1 MSARVAFP
9 ARGRKP
15 VSHQQEVP
23 VHNQSEKRSVQQKHL
38 LIVLLMT
45 GTFMV
50 IEVVGGLLT
59 GSLALLAD
67 AGHML
72 TDVAALGLSAFA
84 MWMATRP
91 SPPEKSYGYHRA
103 EILAAVT
110 NAVVL
115 LLLALWVLYEAYQR
129 VYEPPHVLGIPMLL
143 IGLVGLAVNVASMKL
158 LADESASSLNVRSAY
173 LEVLSDAISSVGVI
187 LGGVTI
193 WLTGWFLIDPFLSAG
208 ISVFIV
214 WRTWALLTQ
223 AVHVLMEGV
232 PTHLDAKQVGQA
244 MAGVPGVKGIHDL
257 HIWTITSGLDALSS
271 HVVVSMGEDRDKV
284 LERLQVLLRDRFGI
298 DHVTLQIVEKPA
310 DRVQVE

>member
-1 MSARVAFP
+1 VEDSRAQRT
-9 ARGRKP
+9 
-15 VSHQQEVP
+15 QQR
-23 VHNQSEKRSVQQKHL
+23 RSL

-50 IEVVGGLLT
+50 IEVIGGLLT
-59 GSLALLAD
+59 QSLALLAD

-84 MWMATRP
+84 MWMAARP
-91 SPPEKSYGYHRA
+91 STPEKSYGYHRA

-115 LLLALWVLYEAYQR
+115 LLLAIWILYEAYR
-129 VYEPPHVLGIPMLL
+129 RIFEPPHVLGVPMLL
-143 IGLVGLAVNVASMKL
+143 IGCAGLAVNVASMKL
-158 LADESASSLNVRSAY
+158 LAGESASSLNVRSAY
-173 LEVLSDAISSVGVI
+173 VEVLSDAISSVGVI

-232 PTHLDAKQVGQA
+232 PTRLDAKEVGQA

-257 HIWTITSGLDALSS
+257 HIWTITSGLDALSA
-271 HVVVSMGEDRDKV
+271 HVVVPVGEDRDAV
-284 LERLQVLLRDRFGI
+284 LDRLQQLLRDRYRI
-298 DHVTLQIVEKPA
+298 EHATLQVVEERS
-310 DRVQVE
+310 DRVQVG

>member
-1 MSARVAFP
+1 MQ
-9 ARGRKP
+9 GWRKP
-15 VSHQQEVP
+15 VEQTEKALMHSH
-23 VHNQSEKRSVQQKHL
+23 SESRSGQQKNL

-50 IEVVGGLLT
+50 IEVVGGLFT

-72 TDVAALGLSAFA
+72 TDVAALGLSVFA
-84 MWMATRP
+84 MWMAARP
-91 SPPEKSYGYHRA
+91 STPEKSYGYHRA

-115 LLLALWVLYEAYQR
+115 LLLSVWILYEAYQR
-129 VYEPPHVLGIPMLL
+129 VFEPSHVLGVPMLL
-143 IGLVGLAVNVASMKL
+143 IGLIGLAVNVVSMKL
-158 LADESASSLNVRSAY
+158 LVGESTSSLNVRSAY
-173 LEVLSDAISSVGVI
+173 VEVLSDAISSLGVI

-214 WRTWALLTQ
+214 WRTWSLLTQ
-223 AVHVLMEGV
+223 SVHVLMEGV
-232 PTHLDAKQVGQA
+232 PTHLDAKAVGQA
-244 MAGVPGVKGIHDL
+244 MVAVPGVKGIHDL

-271 HVVVSMGEDRDKV
+271 HVVVPVGEDRDEV
-284 LERLQVLLRDRFGI
+284 LERLQSLLRDRFGI
-298 DHVTLQIVEKPA
+298 DHVTLQIVEERS
-310 DRVQVE
+310 DRVQMG

>member
-1 MSARVAFP
+1 MH
-9 ARGRKP
+9 
-15 VSHQQEVP
+15 SH
-23 VHNQSEKRSVQQKHL
+23 SESRSGQQKNL

-50 IEVVGGLLT
+50 IEVVGGLFT

-84 MWMATRP
+84 MWMAAKP
-91 SPPEKSYGYHRA
+91 STPEKSYGYHRA

-115 LLLALWVLYEAYQR
+115 LLLSIWILYEAYRR
-129 VYEPPHVLGIPMLL
+129 VFEPPHVLGVPMLL

-158 LADESASSLNVRSAY
+158 LVDESESSLNVRGAY
-173 LEVLSDAISSVGVI
+173 LEVLSDAISSFGVI
-187 LGGVTI
+187 LGGGII
-193 WLTGWFLIDPFLSAG
+193 WMTGWVLIDPLLSAG
-208 ISVFIV
+208 ISIFIV
-214 WRTWALLTQ
+214 WRTWELLSQ

-232 PTHLDAKQVGQA
+232 PTHLNATEVGQA

-271 HVVVSMGEDRDKV
+271 HVVVSVGEDRDAV
-284 LERLQVLLRDRFGI
+284 LGHLQSLLRDRFGI
-298 DHVTLQIVEKPA
+298 DHVTLQIVEKRS
-310 DRVQVE
+310 DRVQVQ

>member
-1 MSARVAFP
+1 MH
-9 ARGRKP
+9 
-15 VSHQQEVP
+15 SH
-23 VHNQSEKRSVQQKHL
+23 SDSRSGQQKNL

-84 MWMATRP
+84 MWMAAKP
-91 SPPEKSYGYHRA
+91 STPEKSYGYHRA

-115 LLLALWVLYEAYQR
+115 LLLAVWVLYEAYRR
-129 VYEPPHVLGIPMLL
+129 VFEPPHVFGVPMLL

-158 LADESASSLNVRSAY
+158 LVDESASSLNVRSAY
-173 LEVLSDAISSVGVI
+173 FEVLSDAISSFGVI
-187 LGGVTI
+187 LGGGII
-193 WLTGWFLIDPFLSAG
+193 WMTGWVFIDPLLSAG
-208 ISVFIV
+208 ISIFIV
-214 WRTWALLTQ
+214 WRTWGLLSQ

-232 PTHLDAKQVGQA
+232 PTHMNAKEVGQA
-244 MAGVPGVKGIHDL
+244 MVGVPGVKGIHDL

-271 HVVVSMGEDRDKV
+271 HVVVIVGEDRDKV
-284 LERLQVLLRDRFGI
+284 LERLQSLLRDRFGI
-298 DHVTLQIVEKPA
+298 DHVTLQVVEERS

>member
-1 MSARVAFP
+1 
-9 ARGRKP
+9 
-15 VSHQQEVP
+15 
-23 VHNQSEKRSVQQKHL
+23 VHNHSESRSVQQTNL

-45 GTFMV
+45 GTF
-50 IEVVGGLLT
+50 I
-59 GSLALLAD
+59 ALLAD

-84 MWMATRP
+84 MWMAARP
-91 SPPEKSYGYHRA
+91 STPEKSYGYHRA

-115 LLLALWVLYEAYQR
+115 LLLAVWILYEAYRR
-129 VYEPPHVLGIPMLL
+129 VFSPPHVLGVPMLL

-173 LEVLSDAISSVGVI
+173 LEVLSDAINSVGVI

-232 PTHLDAKQVGQA
+232 PTHLDAKEVGRA

-257 HIWTITSGLDALSS
+257 HIWTITSGLDALSA
-271 HVVVSMGEDRDKV
+271 HVVVPVGEDRDAV
-284 LERLQVLLRDRFGI
+284 LGRLQSLLRDRWRI
-298 DHVTLQIVEKPA
+298 DHATLQIVEERS

>member
-1 MSARVAFP
+1 MHNHSEGRSA
-9 ARGRKP
+9 
-15 VSHQQEVP
+15 QQT
-23 VHNQSEKRSVQQKHL
+23 HL

-59 GSLALLAD
+59 GSLALMAD

-72 TDVAALGLSAFA
+72 TDIAALGLSAFA
-84 MWMATRP
+84 MWMAARP
-91 SPPEKSYGYHRA
+91 STPEKSYGYHRA

-115 LLLALWVLYEAYQR
+115 LLLAIWILYEAYRR
-129 VYEPPHVLGIPMLL
+129 VFEPPHVLGVPMLL
-143 IGLVGLAVNVASMKL
+143 LGLVGLAVNVASMKL
-158 LADESASSLNVRSAY
+158 LADESVSSLNVHSAY

-232 PTHLDAKQVGQA
+232 PTHLDAKEVGQA

-257 HIWTITSGLDALSS
+257 HIWTITSGLDALSA
-271 HVVVSMGEDRDKV
+271 HVVVAVGEDRDEV
-284 LERLQVLLRDRFGI
+284 LGLLQSLLRDRWRI
-298 DHVTLQIVEKPA
+298 NHATLQIVEERS

>member
-1 MSARVAFP
+1 MH
-9 ARGRKP
+9 
-15 VSHQQEVP
+15 SH
-23 VHNQSEKRSVQQKHL
+23 SESRSGQQKNL

-50 IEVVGGLLT
+50 IEVVGGLFT

-84 MWMATRP
+84 MWMAAKP
-91 SPPEKSYGYHRA
+91 STPEKSYGYHRA

-115 LLLALWVLYEAYQR
+115 LLLSIWILYEAYRR
-129 VYEPPHVLGIPMLL
+129 VFEPPHVLGVPMLL

-158 LADESASSLNVRSAY
+158 LVDESESSLNVRGAY
-173 LEVLSDAISSVGVI
+173 LEVLSDAISSFGVI
-187 LGGVTI
+187 LGGGII
-193 WLTGWFLIDPFLSAG
+193 WMTGWVLIDPLLSAG
-208 ISVFIV
+208 ISIFIV
-214 WRTWALLTQ
+214 WRTWGLLSQ

-232 PTHLDAKQVGQA
+232 PTHLNATEVGQA

-271 HVVVSMGEDRDKV
+271 HVVVSVGEDRDAV
-284 LERLQVLLRDRFGI
+284 LGHLQSLLRDRFGI
-298 DHVTLQIVEKPA
+298 DHVTLQIVEKRS
-310 DRVQVE
+310 DRVQVQ

>member
-1 MSARVAFP
+1 
-9 ARGRKP
+9 
-15 VSHQQEVP
+15 
-23 VHNQSEKRSVQQKHL
+23 L
-38 LIVLLMT
+38 LIT
-45 GTFMV
+45 GLFMIV
-50 IEVVGGLLT
+50 EVVGGLIT

-84 MWMATRP
+84 MWMAAKP
-91 SPPEKSYGYHRA
+91 STPEKSYGYHRA

-115 LLLALWVLYEAYQR
+115 LLLAIWILYEAYRR
-129 VYEPPHVLGIPMLL
+129 VFEPPHVLGVPMLL

-173 LEVLSDAISSVGVI
+173 LEVLSDAISSLGVI
-187 LGGVTI
+187 LGGVII
-193 WLTGWFLIDPFLSAG
+193 WLTGWFLIDPFLSVG

-232 PTHLDAKQVGQA
+232 PTRLDAKEVGQA
-244 MAGVPGVKGIHDL
+244 MAGVSGVKGIHDL
-257 HIWTITSGLDALSS
+257 HIWTITSGLDALSA
-271 HVVVSMGEDRDKV
+271 HVVVPVGEDRDAV
-284 LERLQVLLRDRFGI
+284 LDRLQQLLRDRYRI
-298 DHVTLQIVEKPA
+298 DHATLQVVEERSN
-310 DRVQVE
+310 RVRVE

>member
-1 MSARVAFP
+1 MTC
-9 ARGRKP
+9 
-15 VSHQQEVP
+15 EE
-23 VHNQSEKRSVQQKHL
+23 EKRRSAQQTNLRRVL
-38 LIVLLMT
+38 LIT
-45 GTFMV
+45 GLFMLV
-50 IEVVGGLLT
+50 EVVGGLFT

-72 TDVAALGLSAFA
+72 TDVAALGLSVFA
-84 MWMATRP
+84 MWMAARP
-91 SPPEKSYGYHRA
+91 STPEKSYGYHRA

-115 LLLALWVLYEAYQR
+115 LLLAIWILYEAYRR
-129 VYEPPHVLGIPMLL
+129 VFEPPHVLGVPMLL
-143 IGLVGLAVNVASMKL
+143 IGCVGLAVNVASMKL

-187 LGGVTI
+187 LGGGII

-232 PTHLDAKQVGQA
+232 PTHLDAKEVGQA
-244 MAGVPGVKGIHDL
+244 MASVPGVKGIHDL
-257 HIWTITSGLDALSS
+257 HIWTITSGLDALSA
-271 HVVVSMGEDRDKV
+271 HVVVPVGEDRDAV
-284 LERLQVLLRDRFGI
+284 LGRLQTLLRDRWKI
-298 DHVTLQIVEKPA
+298 DHATLQVVEEQS
-310 DRVQVE
+310 DRVQVG

>member
-1 MSARVAFP
+1 
-9 ARGRKP
+9 
-15 VSHQQEVP
+15 
-23 VHNQSEKRSVQQKHL
+23 
-38 LIVLLMT
+38 MT

-50 IEVVGGLLT
+50 IEVVGGLFT

-84 MWMATRP
+84 MRMASRP
-91 SPPEKSYGYHRA
+91 STPEKSYGYHRA

-115 LLLALWVLYEAYQR
+115 LVLAVWILYEAYR
-129 VYEPPHVLGIPMLL
+129 RIVEPPQVLGIPMLL

-158 LADESASSLNVRSAY
+158 LAHESTSSLNVRSAY
-173 LEVLSDAISSVGVI
+173 LEVLSDAISSIGVI

-193 WLTGWFLIDPFLSAG
+193 CLTGWFLIDPFLSAG

-232 PTHLDAKQVGQA
+232 PSHLDAKEVGQA
-244 MAGVPGVKGIHDL
+244 MAGVLGVKGIHDL
-257 HIWTITSGLDALSS
+257 HIWTITSGLDALSA
-271 HVVVSMGEDRDKV
+271 HVVVPVGEDRDAV
-284 LERLQVLLRDRFGI
+284 LGRLQSLLRNRWRI
-298 DHVTLQIVEKPA
+298 DHATLQIVEERSERIQMK
-310 DRVQVE
+310 

>member
-1 MSARVAFP
+1 MEDSRAQRT
-9 ARGRKP
+9 
-15 VSHQQEVP
+15 QQR
-23 VHNQSEKRSVQQKHL
+23 RSL

-84 MWMATRP
+84 MWMAARP
-91 SPPEKSYGYHRA
+91 STPEKSYGYHRA

-115 LLLALWVLYEAYQR
+115 LLMAIWSLYEAYRR
-129 VYEPPHVLGIPMLL
+129 VFEPPHVLGVPMLL

-158 LADESASSLNVRSAY
+158 LDHESASSLNVRSAY

-193 WLTGWFLIDPFLSAG
+193 WLTGWFLIDPLLSSG

-232 PTHLDAKQVGQA
+232 PTRLDAKEVGQA

-257 HIWTITSGLDALSS
+257 HIWTITSGLDALSA
-271 HVVVSMGEDRDKV
+271 HVVVPVGEDRDAV
-284 LERLQVLLRDRFGI
+284 LGRLQQLLRDRCGI
-298 DHVTLQIVEKPA
+298 DHVTLQIVEEQS

>member
-1 MSARVAFP
+1 M
-9 ARGRKP
+9 
-15 VSHQQEVP
+15 
-23 VHNQSEKRSVQQKHL
+23 HNHSENRYAQQKNL

-50 IEVVGGLLT
+50 IEVIGGLFT

-84 MWMATRP
+84 MWMAARP
-91 SPPEKSYGYHRA
+91 STPEKSYGYHRA

-115 LLLALWVLYEAYQR
+115 LLLAVWILYEAYRR
-129 VYEPPHVLGIPMLL
+129 VFEPPHVPGIPMLL

-187 LGGVTI
+187 LGGGII
-193 WLTGWFLIDPFLSAG
+193 WLTGWVLIDPLLSAG

-214 WRTWALLTQ
+214 WRTWGLLSQ

-232 PTHLDAKQVGQA
+232 PTHLDAKGVGQA

-271 HVVVSMGEDRDKV
+271 HVVVSVGEDRDAV
-284 LERLQVLLRDRFGI
+284 LGHLQSLLRDRFGI
-298 DHVTLQIVEKPA
+298 DHVTLQIVEERS
-310 DRVQVE
+310 DRVQVKKEVHAET

>member
-1 MSARVAFP
+1 MHNHSEGRSA
-9 ARGRKP
+9 
-15 VSHQQEVP
+15 QQT
-23 VHNQSEKRSVQQKHL
+23 HL

-59 GSLALLAD
+59 RSLALMAD

-72 TDVAALGLSAFA
+72 TDGAALGLSAFA
-84 MWMATRP
+84 MWMAARP
-91 SPPEKSYGYHRA
+91 STPEKSYGYHRA

-115 LLLALWVLYEAYQR
+115 LLLAIWILYEAYRR
-129 VYEPPHVLGIPMLL
+129 VFEPPHVLGVPMLL

-158 LADESASSLNVRSAY
+158 LADESVSSLNVHSAY
-173 LEVLSDAISSVGVI
+173 LEVLSDAISSVAII

-232 PTHLDAKQVGQA
+232 PTHLDAKEVGQA

-257 HIWTITSGLDALSS
+257 HIWTITSGLDALSA
-271 HVVVSMGEDRDKV
+271 HVVVAVGENRDTV
-284 LERLQVLLRDRFGI
+284 LGRLQSLLRDRWRI
-298 DHVTLQIVEKPA
+298 NHATLQIVEERS

>member
-1 MSARVAFP
+1 MHSHSA
-9 ARGRKP
+9 
-15 VSHQQEVP
+15 S
-23 VHNQSEKRSVQQKHL
+23 RSGQQKNL

-50 IEVVGGLLT
+50 IEVVGGLFT

-84 MWMATRP
+84 MWMAAKP
-91 SPPEKSYGYHRA
+91 STPEKSYGYHRA

-115 LLLALWVLYEAYQR
+115 LLLSIWILYEAYRR
-129 VYEPPHVLGIPMLL
+129 VFEPPHVLGVPMLL

-158 LADESASSLNVRSAY
+158 LVDGSESSLNVRSAY
-173 LEVLSDAISSVGVI
+173 LEVLSDAISSFGVI
-187 LGGVTI
+187 LGGGII
-193 WLTGWFLIDPFLSAG
+193 WMTGWVLIDPLLSAG
-208 ISVFIV
+208 ISIFIV
-214 WRTWALLTQ
+214 WRTWGLLSQ

-232 PTHLDAKQVGQA
+232 PTHLNAKEVGQA
-244 MAGVPGVKGIHDL
+244 MASVPGVKGIHDL
-257 HIWTITSGLDALSS
+257 HIWTITSGLDALSA
-271 HVVVSMGEDRDKV
+271 HVVVPVGEDRDAV
-284 LERLQVLLRDRFGI
+284 LGCLQSLLRDRWRI
-298 DHVTLQIVEKPA
+298 DHATLQIVEERS

>member
-1 MSARVAFP
+1 MQDSRQD
-9 ARGRKP
+9 RT
-15 VSHQQEVP
+15 QQR
-23 VHNQSEKRSVQQKHL
+23 RSL

-50 IEVVGGLLT
+50 IEVIGGLLT
-59 GSLALLAD
+59 QSLALLAD

-84 MWMATRP
+84 MWMAARP
-91 SPPEKSYGYHRA
+91 STPEKSYGYHRA

-115 LLLALWVLYEAYQR
+115 LLLAIWILYEAYRR
-129 VYEPPHVLGIPMLL
+129 VFEPPHVLGVPMLL
-143 IGLVGLAVNVASMKL
+143 VGLVGLAVNVASIKL
-158 LADESASSLNVRSAY
+158 LAHESASSLNIRSAY
-173 LEVLSDAISSVGVI
+173 VEALSDAISSVGVI

-193 WLTGWFLIDPFLSAG
+193 WLTGWFLIDPLLSAG
-208 ISVFIV
+208 ISIFIV

-232 PTHLDAKQVGQA
+232 PTHLDAKEVGQA

-257 HIWTITSGLDALSS
+257 HIWTITSGLDALSA
-271 HVVVSMGEDRDKV
+271 HVVVPVGEDRDAV
-284 LERLQVLLRDRFGI
+284 LGRLQQLLRDRCGI
-298 DHVTLQIVEKPA
+298 DHVTLQIMEERS

>member
-1 MSARVAFP
+1 M
-9 ARGRKP
+9 
-15 VSHQQEVP
+15 
-23 VHNQSEKRSVQQKHL
+23 HNLRQDRTQLRRNL

-50 IEVVGGLLT
+50 IEVVGGLFT

-84 MWMATRP
+84 MWMAARP
-91 SPPEKSYGYHRA
+91 STPEKSYGYHRA

-115 LLLALWVLYEAYQR
+115 LLLAVWILYEAYWR
-129 VYEPPHVLGIPMLL
+129 VFEPPHVLAFPMLL
-143 IGLVGLAVNVASMKL
+143 IGLIGLAVNVVSMKL
-158 LADESASSLNVRSAY
+158 LVGESTSSLNVRSAY
-173 LEVLSDAISSVGVI
+173 VEVLSDAISSVGVI

-232 PTHLDAKQVGQA
+232 PTHLDAKEVGQA
-244 MAGVPGVKGIHDL
+244 MADVPGVKGIHDL
-257 HIWTITSGLDALSS
+257 HIWTITTGIDALSA
-271 HVVVSMGEDRDKV
+271 HVVVPVGEDRDAV
-284 LERLQVLLRDRFGI
+284 LGRLQSLLRDRWRI
-298 DHVTLQIVEKPA
+298 DHATLQIVEERS

>member
-1 MSARVAFP
+1 MEDSRAQRT
-9 ARGRKP
+9 
-15 VSHQQEVP
+15 QQRR
-23 VHNQSEKRSVQQKHL
+23 NL

-59 GSLALLAD
+59 ESLALLAD

-84 MWMATRP
+84 MWMAARP
-91 SPPEKSYGYHRA
+91 STPEKSYGYHRA

-115 LLLALWVLYEAYQR
+115 LLLAIWILYEAYR
-129 VYEPPHVLGIPMLL
+129 RIFEPLLVLGVPMLL
-143 IGLVGLAVNVASMKL
+143 IGCVGLAVNVASMKL
-158 LADESASSLNVRSAY
+158 LAGESASSLNVRSAY

-193 WLTGWFLIDPFLSAG
+193 WLTGWFLIDPLLSAG

-223 AVHVLMEGV
+223 SVQVLMEGV
-232 PTHLDAKQVGQA
+232 PTHLDAKEVGQA

-257 HIWTITSGLDALSS
+257 HIWTITSGLDALSA
-271 HVVVSMGEDRDKV
+271 HVVVPVGEGRDEV
-284 LERLQVLLRDRFGI
+284 LCRLQQLLQDRFGI
-298 DHVTLQIVEKPA
+298 DHVTLQIVEKRS

>member
-1 MSARVAFP
+1 M
-9 ARGRKP
+9 
-15 VSHQQEVP
+15 
-23 VHNQSEKRSVQQKHL
+23 HNHSESRSVQQTNL

-45 GTFMV
+45 GTFMI
-50 IEVVGGLLT
+50 IEVVGGLFT

-84 MWMATRP
+84 MWMAARP
-91 SPPEKSYGYHRA
+91 STPGKSYGYHRA

-115 LLLALWVLYEAYQR
+115 LLLAIWILYEAYRR
-129 VYEPPHVLGIPMLL
+129 VFEPPHVLGVPMLV
-143 IGLVGLAVNVASMKL
+143 IGLAGLLVNVASMKL
-158 LADESASSLNVRSAY
+158 LAHESASSLNVRSAY

-193 WLTGWFLIDPFLSAG
+193 WLTGWFLIDPFLSAA

-214 WRTWALLTQ
+214 WRTWRLLTQ

-232 PTHLDAKQVGQA
+232 PTHLDAKEVGQA

-257 HIWTITSGLDALSS
+257 HIWTITSGLDALSA
-271 HVVVSMGEDRDKV
+271 HVVVSVGEDRDAV
-284 LERLQVLLRDRFGI
+284 LGRLQSLLRDRWRI
-298 DHVTLQIVEKPA
+298 DHATLQIVEERS

>member
-1 MSARVAFP
+1 MQDSRQD
-9 ARGRKP
+9 RT
-15 VSHQQEVP
+15 QQR
-23 VHNQSEKRSVQQKHL
+23 RSL

-72 TDVAALGLSAFA
+72 TDAAALGLSAFA
-84 MWMATRP
+84 MWMAARP
-91 SPPEKSYGYHRA
+91 STPEKSYGYHRA

-115 LLLALWVLYEAYQR
+115 LLLAIWILYEAYRR
-129 VYEPPHVLGIPMLL
+129 VFEPPHVLGVPMLL

-158 LADESASSLNVRSAY
+158 LDHESASSLNVRSAY

-193 WLTGWFLIDPFLSAG
+193 WLTGWFLIDPLLSAG

-232 PTHLDAKQVGQA
+232 PTHLDVKEVGQA

-257 HIWTITSGLDALSS
+257 HIWTITSGLDALSA
-271 HVVVSMGEDRDKV
+271 HVVVSAGEDRDEV
-284 LERLQVLLRDRFGI
+284 LERLQSLLRDRFGI
-298 DHVTLQIVEKPA
+298 DHVTLQIVEERS

>member
-1 MSARVAFP
+1 
-9 ARGRKP
+9 
-15 VSHQQEVP
+15 
-23 VHNQSEKRSVQQKHL
+23 
-38 LIVLLMT
+38 MT

-50 IEVVGGLLT
+50 IEVIGGLLT
-59 GSLALLAD
+59 QSLALLAD

-84 MWMATRP
+84 MWMAARP
-91 SPPEKSYGYHRA
+91 STPEKSYWYHRA

-115 LLLALWVLYEAYQR
+115 LLLAIWILYEAYRR
-129 VYEPPHVLGIPMLL
+129 VFEPSHVLGVPMLL
-143 IGLVGLAVNVASMKL
+143 IGFIGLAVNVASMKL
-158 LADESASSLNVRSAY
+158 LDHESASSLNVRSAY
-173 LEVLSDAISSVGVI
+173 LEMLSDAISSVGVI

-193 WLTGWFLIDPFLSAG
+193 WLTGWFLIDPLLSAG

-232 PTHLDAKQVGQA
+232 PTRLDAKEVGQA

-257 HIWTITSGLDALSS
+257 HIWTITSGLDALSA
-271 HVVVSMGEDRDKV
+271 HVVVPIGEDRDAV
-284 LERLQVLLRDRFGI
+284 LERLQQLLRDGFRI
-298 DHVTLQIVEKPA
+298 DHVTLQIVEERS

>member
-1 MSARVAFP
+1 MQDSRQD
-9 ARGRKP
+9 RT
-15 VSHQQEVP
+15 QQ
-23 VHNQSEKRSVQQKHL
+23 QRSL

-50 IEVVGGLLT
+50 IEVIGGLLT
-59 GSLALLAD
+59 QSLALLAD

-84 MWMATRP
+84 MWMAARP
-91 SPPEKSYGYHRA
+91 STPEKSYGYHRA

-115 LLLALWVLYEAYQR
+115 LLLAIWILYEAYQR
-129 VYEPPHVLGIPMLL
+129 VFEPPHVLGVPMLL

-158 LADESASSLNVRSAY
+158 LDHESASSLNVRSAY

-193 WLTGWFLIDPFLSAG
+193 WLTGWFLIDPLLSAG

-232 PTHLDAKQVGQA
+232 PTRLDAKEVGQA

-257 HIWTITSGLDALSS
+257 HIWTITSGLDALSA
-271 HVVVSMGEDRDKV
+271 HVVVPVGEDRDAV
-284 LERLQVLLRDRFGI
+284 LGRLQQLLRDRCGI
-298 DHVTLQIVEKPA
+298 DHVTLQIVEERS

>member
-1 MSARVAFP
+1 MHNHSEGRSA
-9 ARGRKP
+9 
-15 VSHQQEVP
+15 QQT
-23 VHNQSEKRSVQQKHL
+23 HL

-50 IEVVGGLLT
+50 IEVLGGLFT

-91 SPPEKSYGYHRA
+91 STSEKSYGYHRA

-110 NAVVL
+110 NAVAL
-115 LLLALWVLYEAYQR
+115 LLLAIWILYEAYRR
-129 VYEPPHVLGIPMLL
+129 VFEPPHVLGIPMLL

-158 LADESASSLNVRSAY
+158 LASESASSLNVRSAY

-214 WRTWALLTQ
+214 WRTWTLLTQ

-232 PTHLDAKQVGQA
+232 PTHLDAKEVGQA

-257 HIWTITSGLDALSS
+257 HIWTITSGLDALSA
-271 HVVVSMGEDRDKV
+271 HVMVSVGEDRDAV
-284 LERLQVLLRDRFGI
+284 LGRLQSLLRDRWRI
-298 DHVTLQIVEKPA
+298 AHATLQIVEERS

>member
-1 MSARVAFP
+1 
-9 ARGRKP
+9 
-15 VSHQQEVP
+15 
-23 VHNQSEKRSVQQKHL
+23 
-38 LIVLLMT
+38 
-45 GTFMV
+45 MV

-84 MWMATRP
+84 MRMAARP
-91 SPPEKSYGYHRA
+91 STPEKSYGYHRA

-115 LLLALWVLYEAYQR
+115 LLLVIWILYEAYRR
-129 VYEPPHVLGIPMLL
+129 VFEPLHVLGVPMLL
-143 IGLVGLAVNVASMKL
+143 IGFVGLAVNVASMKL
-158 LADESASSLNVRSAY
+158 LAHESASSLNVRSAY

-193 WLTGWFLIDPFLSAG
+193 WLTGWFLIDPLLSAG

-232 PTHLDAKQVGQA
+232 PTHLDAKKVGQA

-257 HIWTITSGLDALSS
+257 HIWTITSGLDALSA
-271 HVVVSMGEDRDKV
+271 HVVVPVGEDRDAV
-284 LERLQVLLRDRFGI
+284 LGRLQQLLRDRCGI
-298 DHVTLQIVEKPA
+298 DHVTLQVVEERS